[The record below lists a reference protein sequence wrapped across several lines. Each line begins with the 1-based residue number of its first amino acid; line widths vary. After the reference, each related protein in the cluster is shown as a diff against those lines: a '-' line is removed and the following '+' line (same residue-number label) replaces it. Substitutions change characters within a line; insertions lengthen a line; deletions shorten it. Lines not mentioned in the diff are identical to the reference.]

1 MSRGNPPY
9 YDDEYMQG
17 IEQYTVVD
25 YTQPNAQ
32 DYNNPNTD
40 KSVAIVD
47 QSPKYS
53 VEETSIFAETITP
66 PQFLGR
72 DQQIEVLNLIEAGE
86 IVSIELVTDNPYIA
100 LYIEMDDFKYKTPNG
115 MTAAELLLRGRD
127 EYAERHFY
135 VEGPRPDGM
144 YVVKFHPRTDYKY
157 HDRLKVLVRN
167 DITKTSDFRGLN
179 YSYASRASLPSPMK
193 VGFNGGAVV
202 NVPNN
207 NAILAARK
215 REWLGAAIA
224 KGIDVEFTEA
234 PITNDVFRTSPL
246 TQAGVMHPFVGNA
259 GKVTHEPFNGGITVS
274 TLRAVWGAPGV
285 AISSTTGVSDNI
297 TTTPFPGAPIGDLTS
312 SAAPGTPLPST
323 QQLMIYA
330 SNAESETAAAIDLAT
345 MLTNIYTQKALGNR
359 MLFYSVGDKVYYPG
373 ELTNIQWWDDDSS
386 AFAEYELGV
395 SVYDPANDG
404 AILLT
409 FKPGFDFTPPKG
421 DLSNTG
427 YDTLGYL
434 DLTTL
439 NYEAIVQE
447 VNIKRKKKRV
457 LN

>member
-1 MSRGNPPY
+1 MSKNY
-9 YDDEYMQG
+9 YDDPYMMG
-17 IEQYTVVD
+17 MEGEYTVVD
-25 YTQPNAQ
+25 YTQPSTQ
-32 DYNNPNTD
+32 DFNNPNTD

-53 VEETSIFAETITP
+53 IQQVSIFVEEIIGP
-66 PQFLGR
+66 VFLGR
-72 DQQIEVLNLIEAGE
+72 DQQLEVLNLLEAGE
-86 IVSIELVTDNPYIA
+86 IVSIELVTDNPYVA

-115 MTAAELLLRGRD
+115 MSAAELLLRGRD
-127 EYAERHFY
+127 EYSERHFY

-144 YVVKFHPRTDYKY
+144 YVVKFHPRTDYQY
-157 HDRLKVLVRN
+157 HDRLKILVRN

-179 YSYASRASLPSPMK
+179 YSYSSRSSLPSPMK
-193 VGFNGGAVV
+193 VGFNGGAVA

-207 NAILAARK
+207 SAVLAVRK

-224 KGIDVEFTEA
+224 TGIDVEMTEA

-259 GKVTHEPFNGGITVS
+259 GKVSHESFNVAIS
-274 TLRAVWGAPGV
+274 SDTLRAVWGAPGV
-285 AISSTTGVSDNI
+285 AISSTAGVSTNI
-297 TTTPFPGAPIGDLTS
+297 TTTPFPGAPIGDVVGI
-312 SAAPGTPLPST
+312 AAPGGPLPST

-330 SNAESETAAAIDLAT
+330 SNAESETATTTDLAT
-345 MLTNIYTQKALGNR
+345 LPAAIFAQKVLGNP
-359 MLFYSVGDKVYYPG
+359 LFYSVGDKVYYPG
-373 ELTNIQWWDDDSS
+373 ELANIQWYDDTVSEFVEFGSTSS
-386 AFAEYELGV
+386 
-395 SVYDPANDG
+395 YDPVNDG

-434 DLTTL
+434 DMTTFS
-439 NYEAIVQE
+439 YEAIVQE
-447 VNIKRKKKRV
+447 VNVKRKKKRV

>member
-1 MSRGNPPY
+1 MSNEY
-9 YDDEYMQG
+9 YDDPYMMG
-17 IEQYTVVD
+17 MEGEYTVVD
-25 YTQPNAQ
+25 YTQPNTQ
-32 DYNNPNTD
+32 DFNNPNTD

-47 QSPKYS
+47 QSPKYTIEDVS
-53 VEETSIFAETITP
+53 IFVEEIAGP
-66 PQFLGR
+66 VFLGR
-72 DQQIEVLNLIEAGE
+72 DQQLEVLNLLEAGE
-86 IVSIELVTDNPYIA
+86 IVSIELVTDNPYVA

-127 EYAERHFY
+127 EYSERHFY

-157 HDRLKVLVRN
+157 HDRLKVLIRN
-167 DITKTSDFRGLN
+167 DITKTSDFRGLK
-179 YSYASRASLPSPMK
+179 YSYTSRASLPSPMK
-193 VGFNGGAVV
+193 VGFNGGAVA

-207 NAILAARK
+207 NAVLAARK

-224 KGIDVEFTEA
+224 KGIDVEITEA
-234 PITNDVFRTSPL
+234 PITNDVFRISPL

-259 GKVTHEPFNGGITVS
+259 GKVTHESFNAGITVS
-274 TLRAVWGAPGV
+274 TLRTVWGAPGV
-285 AISSTTGVSDNI
+285 AISATTGVSDNI
-297 TTTPFPGAPIGDLTS
+297 TTTPFPGAPIGDLTVGS
-312 SAAPGTPLPST
+312 APGGPLPST

-330 SNAESETAAAIDLAT
+330 SNAESETATNIDLVT
-345 MLTNIYTQKALGNR
+345 LIDSIYSQKVLGNP
-359 MLFYSVGDKVYYPG
+359 LYYSVGDKVYYPG
-373 ELTNIQWWDDDSS
+373 ELTNIQWWDNSAS
-386 AFAEYELGV
+386 AFAEYTSGV
-395 SVYDPANDG
+395 SVYDPVNDG

-421 DLSNTG
+421 DLSNAG

-434 DLTTL
+434 DLSTL

>member
-9 YDDEYMQG
+9 YEDEYMQG

-25 YTQPNAQ
+25 YTQPTAS
-32 DYNNPNTD
+32 DFNNPNTD

-53 VEETSIFAETITP
+53 VEETSIFVETITP

-72 DQQIEVLNLIEAGE
+72 DQTIEVLNLIEAGE

-167 DITKTSDFRGLN
+167 DITKPREFRGALTT
-179 YSYASRASLPSPMK
+179 YASRASLPTPANI
-193 VGFNGGAVV
+193 GWNGGAVAHV
-202 NVPNN
+202 AGNSAV
-207 NAILAARK
+207 K
-215 REWLGAAIA
+215 RADKVHILGAAVA
-224 KGIDVEFTEA
+224 KGIGVEITEA
-234 PITNDVFRTSPL
+234 ETRNDQLRVSPL
-246 TQAGVMHPFVGNA
+246 TLMGAIHPFVGNA
-259 GKVTHEPFNGGITVS
+259 GKVNHVAIAPGPLD
-274 TLRAVWGAPGV
+274 TLRVAWGAPATSPASATV
-285 AISSTTGVSDNI
+285 NSDALLTN
-297 TTTPFPGAPIGDLTS
+297 PFPGSPYDVSTGLPAPS
-312 SAAPGTPLPST
+312 S
-323 QQLMIYA
+323 QQFIIYA
-330 SNAESETAAAIDLAT
+330 SNAESESAAAAT
-345 MLTNIYTQKALGNR
+345 SLPLVEAALTVAQTAGDT
-359 MLFYSVGDKVYYPG
+359 LFYSVGDKVYYPG
-373 ELTNIQWWDDDSS
+373 KIIGVHAYDATSG
-386 AFAEYELGV
+386 AFEPADGIT
-395 SVYDPANDG
+395 YDPVNDG
-404 AILLT
+404 AILVT
-409 FKPGFDFTPPKG
+409 VSPGFDFTPPKA
-421 DLSNTG
+421 DLSVTG
-427 YDTLGYL
+427 FDALGTLGL
-434 DLTTL
+434 SELK
-439 NYEAIVQE
+439 YEAIVQE